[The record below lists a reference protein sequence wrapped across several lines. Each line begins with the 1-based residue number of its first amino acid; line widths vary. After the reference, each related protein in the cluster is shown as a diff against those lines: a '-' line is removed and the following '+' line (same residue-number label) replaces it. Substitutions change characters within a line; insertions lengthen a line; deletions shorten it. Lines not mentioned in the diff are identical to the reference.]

1 MGGRRER
8 WANSVAQ
15 EKKCERNAKTSNRG
29 HARLYTTKLQ
39 FVGSVGRTRL
49 KHQTVVVAA
58 ATNIVLIFICI
69 FVYCCAVVAPPKH
82 LKNMHT
88 FVGPTT

>member
-1 MGGRRER
+1 MRTKT
-8 WANSVAQ
+8 AV
-15 EKKCERNAKTSNRG
+15 KCENMHKNEKHREKGAQKN
-29 HARLYTTKLQ
+29 TTRKLQ
-39 FVGSVGRTRL
+39 FLGSVGRTRL